1 MKFTYAA
8 YVEFVETLLANGYV
22 LRHLDQPDR
31 MPPPSEAWVMLR
43 HDVDMSLGP
52 AVEMARREAAHGIST
67 DYYILT
73 TSPFYN
79 PLSGEGRR
87 AIQDIVALGHRVGL
101 HFDATVYPD
110 RDLDGLNEACRREV
124 DLVGDVAGTEPVG
137 VSFHRPIPELI
148 GSGPEITA
156 PWPHTYA
163 PFFVR
168 ETEYCTDSTGRWRY
182 GPPDERDAVRA
193 GNALHLV
200 THPIWW
206 AEDEQTAERRL
217 GTFLAAEAA
226 RRREAVAA
234 ELAVVPE

>member
-87 AIQDIVALGHRVGL
+87 AIQDIVAVGHHGHTARI
-101 HFDATVYPD
+101 DAPD
-110 RDLDGLNEACRREV
+110 SRPHLASRR
-124 DLVGDVAGTEPVG
+124 GGCP
-137 VSFHRPIPELI
+137 S
-148 GSGPEITA
+148 
-156 PWPHTYA
+156 
-163 PFFVR
+163 
-168 ETEYCTDSTGRWRY
+168 
-182 GPPDERDAVRA
+182 
-193 GNALHLV
+193 
-200 THPIWW
+200 
-206 AEDEQTAERRL
+206 
-217 GTFLAAEAA
+217 
-226 RRREAVAA
+226 
-234 ELAVVPE
+234 